1 MFYVKIKITTNLL
14 QKTKINCLFYDQSNT
29 SQIPP
34 TMIISG
40 RMGLLITAYLVLTN
54 MSAAAMSFNAPVF
67 TAIDAWFYICKLI
80 VIAALFEFALI
91 LREGPRG

>member
-1 MFYVKIKITTNLL
+1 M
-14 QKTKINCLFYDQSNT
+14 
-29 SQIPP
+29 IP
-34 TMIISG
+34 TG

-80 VIAALFEFALI
+80 VIAALFEFAVI
-91 LREGPRG
+91 LREGPRRQIISVTRLTIWKFSILWYWRY